1 MEAIILAGGF
11 GTRLRKV
18 VPHLPKPMAKVAG
31 APFLEILLL
40 SLSRKG
46 FKRIILSVGYMA
58 DSISNY
64 FGFNYEGMDL
74 IYAREEKPLGTG
86 GAVRLALLSCKQD
99 HVFVFN
105 GDTFLDL
112 EVKEVE
118 LLWQEFRHP
127 IIIGC
132 QVPHASRYGRLKVKN
147 NYVVGFLEKKIDGAG
162 LINAGCYVLNRN
174 QLDDFS
180 LGRAFSLENDYL
192 TKAIKDNTFN
202 VYITEKKFIDIGI
215 PEDYIKAQTMLAH
228 VFEELQLT
236 IPKNLICD

>member
-11 GTRLRKV
+11 GTRLRRV
-18 VPHLPKPMAKVAG
+18 VPNLPKPMAKVAG
-31 APFLEILLL
+31 RPLLEILLL

-105 GDTFLDL
+105 GDTFFPDIKST
-112 EVKEVE
+112 E
-118 LLWQEFRHP
+118 W
-127 IIIGC
+127 
-132 QVPHASRYGRLKVKN
+132 
-147 NYVVGFLEKKIDGAG
+147 KKISQQNFEPDEKNKFKYSFII
-162 LINAGCYVLNRN
+162 LDRN
-174 QLDDFS
+174 
-180 LGRAFSLENDYL
+180 
-192 TKAIKDNTFN
+192 
-202 VYITEKKFIDIGI
+202 
-215 PEDYIKAQTMLAH
+215 
-228 VFEELQLT
+228 
-236 IPKNLICD
+236 